1 MMQLSPLCNN
11 KTMKIAKTITELKT
25 GLEEIGKDKT
35 IGFVPT
41 MGYLHDGHLSLINE
55 AQGQNDVTV
64 VSIFVNPTQFA
75 PGEDL
80 DAYPRDFGRDSQL
93 AEAAGTN
100 LLFFPDPAE
109 IYPAGAST
117 FVEVEGEITQK
128 LCGQSRPT
136 HFKGVTTVV
145 NILFNLIQP
154 TRAYFG
160 QKDAQQVA
168 VIKKMVRDL
177 HLPVQLVVGPIIRE
191 ADGLALSSRNV
202 ILSPEQRSQALVLS
216 QSLAAAKALYESG
229 EARVNT
235 LKGQIDSHISTMPLA
250 IVDYVDILDFKT
262 LADIETI
269 AAPALVAVAVHFGN
283 TRLIDNIILD

>member
-1 MMQLSPLCNN
+1 
-11 KTMKIAKTITELKT
+11 MKIAKTITELKT
-25 GLEEIGKDKT
+25 CLAEIGKDKT

-55 AQGQNDVTV
+55 ARSQTDVTV

-80 DAYPRDFGRDSQL
+80 ETYPRDFDRDSHL
-93 AEAAGTN
+93 AAAAGTD
-100 LLFFPDPAE
+100 LLFFPDPGE
-109 IYPAGAST
+109 IYPPGAST
-117 FVEVEGEITQK
+117 FVEVEGEITRK

-145 NILFNLIQP
+145 NILFNLILP
-154 TRAYFG
+154 NRAYFG

-177 HLPVQLVVGPIIRE
+177 HLPVQIIVCPIVRE
-191 ADGLALSSRNV
+191 IDGLALSSRNV
-202 ILSPEQRSQALVLS
+202 FLNLEERRQALILS
-216 QSLAAAKALYESG
+216 QSLAAAKTLHESG
-229 EARVNT
+229 EVRVKT
-235 LKGQIDSHISTMPLA
+235 LKDHIVGQIGTMPLA
-250 IVDYVDILDFKT
+250 VIDYVDILDFET

-269 AAPALVAVAVHFGN
+269 SAPALAAVAVHFGS

>member
-1 MMQLSPLCNN
+1 
-11 KTMKIAKTITELKT
+11 MKIIKTISELKIA
-25 GLEEIGKDKT
+25 LEEIGRDKS

-55 AQGQNDVTV
+55 ARSQNDFTV

-80 DAYPRDFGRDSQL
+80 DAYPRDFDRDSRL
-93 AEAAGTN
+93 AAAAGTD
-100 LLFFPDPAE
+100 LLFFPDPGE

-117 FVEVEGEITQK
+117 FVEVAGEITKK

-177 HLPVQLVVGPIIRE
+177 HLPVQLTVCPIVRE
-191 ADGLALSSRNV
+191 TDGLAMSSRNV
-202 ILSPEQRSQALVLS
+202 FLTPEERNQALVLS
-216 QSLAAAKALYESG
+216 QSLAAAKALHESG
-229 EARVNT
+229 VVQVKI
-235 LKGQIDSHISTMPLA
+235 LKDQIIGQISTMPLA
-250 IVDYVDILDFKT
+250 VIDYVDIRDFET

-269 AAPALVAVAVHFGN
+269 TAPALAAVAVRFGS

>member
-1 MMQLSPLCNN
+1 
-11 KTMKIAKTITELKT
+11 MKIAKTITELKT
-25 GLEEIGKDKT
+25 GLEELGRDKT

-41 MGYLHDGHLSLINE
+41 MGYLHDGHLSLINK

-80 DAYPRDFGRDSQL
+80 DAYPRDFDRDSQL
-93 AEAAGTN
+93 AEAAGTD

-117 FVEVEGEITQK
+117 FVEVEGEITRK

-177 HLPVQLVVGPIIRE
+177 HLPVQIAVCPIVRE

-202 ILSPEQRSQALVLS
+202 FLSPEQRSEALVLS

-229 EARVNT
+229 ERSVKV
-235 LKGQIDSHISTMPLA
+235 LKDQLVSQINTMPLA
-250 IVDYVDILDFKT
+250 IIDYADILDFET

-269 AAPALVAVAVHFGN
+269 TAPALAAVAVRFEKA
-283 TRLIDNIILD
+283 RLLDNIILD

>member
-1 MMQLSPLCNN
+1 MMQLSPPCNN

-41 MGYLHDGHLSLINE
+41 MGYLHDGHLSLIYE

-80 DAYPRDFGRDSQL
+80 DAYPRDFDRDSQL
-93 AEAAGTN
+93 AEAAGTD
-100 LLFFPDPAE
+100 LLFFPDPGE

-117 FVEVEGEITQK
+117 FVEVEGEITKK

-154 TRAYFG
+154 TTAYFG

-168 VIKKMVRDL
+168 VIKKLVRDL
-177 HLPVQLVVGPIIRE
+177 HLPVQIVVGPIIRE

-202 ILSPEQRSQALVLS
+202 FLSPEERSQALVLS
-216 QSLAAAKALYESG
+216 QSLAAAKALYQSG
-229 EARVNT
+229 EGRVKT
-235 LKGQIDSHISTMPLA
+235 LKDQIVNHINTMPLA
-250 IVDYVDILDFKT
+250 VIDYVDILDFET
-262 LADIETI
+262 LAHIETI
-269 AAPALVAVAVHFGN
+269 TASALAAVAVRFGN

>member
-1 MMQLSPLCNN
+1 
-11 KTMKIAKTITELKT
+11 MKIIKTISELKIA
-25 GLEEIGKDKT
+25 LEEIGRDKS

-55 AQGQNDVTV
+55 ARSQNDFTV

-80 DAYPRDFGRDSQL
+80 DAYPRDFDRDSRL
-93 AEAAGTN
+93 AAAAGTD
-100 LLFFPDPAE
+100 LLFFPDPGE

-117 FVEVEGEITQK
+117 FVEVAGEITKK
-128 LCGQSRPT
+128 LCGQSRAT

-177 HLPVQLVVGPIIRE
+177 HLPVQLTVCPIVRE
-191 ADGLALSSRNV
+191 TDGLAMSSRNV
-202 ILSPEQRSQALVLS
+202 FLTPEERNQALVLS
-216 QSLAAAKALYESG
+216 QSLAAAKALHKSG
-229 EARVNT
+229 VVQVKI
-235 LKGQIDSHISTMPLA
+235 LKDQIIGQISTMPLA
-250 IVDYVDILDFKT
+250 VIDYVDIRDFET

-269 AAPALVAVAVHFGN
+269 TAPALAAVAVRFGS

>member
-1 MMQLSPLCNN
+1 
-11 KTMKIAKTITELKT
+11 MKIIKTISELKIA
-25 GLEEIGKDKT
+25 LEEIGRDKS

-55 AQGQNDVTV
+55 ARSQNDFTV

-80 DAYPRDFGRDSQL
+80 DAYPRDFDRDSRL
-93 AEAAGTN
+93 AAAAGTD
-100 LLFFPDPAE
+100 LLFFPDPGE

-117 FVEVEGEITQK
+117 FVEVAGEITKK

-154 TRAYFG
+154 NRAYFG

-177 HLPVQLVVGPIIRE
+177 HLPVQLTVCPIVRE
-191 ADGLALSSRNV
+191 ADGLAMSSRNV
-202 ILSPEQRSQALVLS
+202 FLTPEERNQALVLS
-216 QSLAAAKALYESG
+216 QSLAAAKALHESG
-229 EARVNT
+229 VVQVKI
-235 LKGQIDSHISTMPLA
+235 LKDQIIGQISTMPLA
-250 IVDYVDILDFKT
+250 VIDYVDILDFET

-269 AAPALVAVAVHFGN
+269 TAPALAAAAVRFGS
-283 TRLIDNIILD
+283 TRLIDNIILQ

>member
-1 MMQLSPLCNN
+1 
-11 KTMKIAKTITELKT
+11 MKIIKTISELKIA
-25 GLEEIGKDKT
+25 LEEIGRDKS

-55 AQGQNDVTV
+55 ARSQNDFTV

-80 DAYPRDFGRDSQL
+80 DAYPRDFDRDSRL
-93 AEAAGTN
+93 AAAAGTD
-100 LLFFPDPAE
+100 LLFFPDPGE

-117 FVEVEGEITQK
+117 FVEVAGEITKK

-154 TRAYFG
+154 NRAYFG

-177 HLPVQLVVGPIIRE
+177 HLPVQLTVCPIVRE
-191 ADGLALSSRNV
+191 ADGLAMSSRNV
-202 ILSPEQRSQALVLS
+202 FLTPEERNQALVLS
-216 QSLAAAKALYESG
+216 QSLTDAKALHESG
-229 EARVNT
+229 VVQVKT
-235 LKGQIDSHISTMPLA
+235 LKDQIIGQISTMPLA
-250 IVDYVDILDFKT
+250 VIDYVDILDFET

-269 AAPALVAVAVHFGN
+269 TAPALAAAAVRFGS
-283 TRLIDNIILD
+283 TRLIDNIILQKIAMLP

>member
-1 MMQLSPLCNN
+1 MRLSQHYNN

-25 GLEEIGKDKT
+25 CLAEIGKDKT

-41 MGYLHDGHLSLINE
+41 MGYLHDGHLSLINK

-80 DAYPRDFGRDSQL
+80 DAYPRDFDRDSQL
-93 AEAAGTN
+93 AEAAGTD
-100 LLFFPDPAE
+100 LLFFPDPGE

-117 FVEVEGEITQK
+117 FVAVEGEITRK

-177 HLPVQLVVGPIIRE
+177 HLPVQLVVCPIIRE

-202 ILSPEQRSQALVLS
+202 FLTPEERNQALVLS

-229 EARVNT
+229 EGRIKS
-235 LKGQIDSHISTMPLA
+235 LKDQIVSHINAMPLA
-250 IVDYVDILDFKT
+250 VIDYVDILDCET

-269 AAPALVAVAVHFGN
+269 TAPALVAVAVRFEKA
-283 TRLIDNIILD
+283 RLLDNIILD

>member
-1 MMQLSPLCNN
+1 
-11 KTMKIAKTITELKT
+11 MKIAKTITELKT
-25 GLEEIGKDKT
+25 CLEEIGKDKT

-55 AQGQNDVTV
+55 AQSHNDVTV

-80 DAYPRDFGRDSQL
+80 DAYPRDFDQDSLL
-93 AEAAGTN
+93 AEAAGTD
-100 LLFFPDPAE
+100 LLFFPDPGD

-117 FVEVEGEITQK
+117 FVEVEGESTRK

-160 QKDAQQVA
+160 QKDAQQVV
-168 VIKKMVRDL
+168 VIKKMIRDL
-177 HLPVQLVVGPIIRE
+177 HLPVQLVVCPIVRE

-202 ILSPEQRSQALVLS
+202 FLNPEQRNQALVLS
-216 QSLAAAKALYESG
+216 QSLTAAKALYRAG
-229 EARVNT
+229 EGRVKI
-235 LKGQIDSHISTMPLA
+235 LKDQIISHISNMPLA
-250 IVDYVDILDFKT
+250 VIDYVDILDFKT
-262 LADIETI
+262 LADIENITS
-269 AAPALVAVAVHFGN
+269 PALVAVAVRFGS

>member
-1 MMQLSPLCNN
+1 
-11 KTMKIAKTITELKT
+11 MKIAKTILELKNA
-25 GLEEIGKDKT
+25 LEELGRGKR

-55 AQGQNDVTV
+55 ARSQNDVTV

-80 DAYPRDFGRDSQL
+80 DAYPRDFDRDSRL
-93 AEAAGTN
+93 AAAAGTD
-100 LLFFPDPAE
+100 LLFFPEPGE

-117 FVEVEGEITQK
+117 FVEVAGEITQK
-128 LCGQSRPT
+128 LCGKSRPT

-145 NILFNLIQP
+145 NILFNLVQP

-177 HLPVQLVVGPIIRE
+177 HLPVQLIVCPIVRE
-191 ADGLALSSRNV
+191 ADGLAMSSRNV
-202 ILSPEQRSQALVLS
+202 FLSPEERSQALVLS

-229 EARVNT
+229 VDQVKT
-235 LKGQIDSHISTMPLA
+235 LKDQIVGQIGTMPLA
-250 IVDYVDILDFKT
+250 TIDYVDILDFET

-269 AAPALVAVAVHFGN
+269 TAPALAAVAVRFGS
-283 TRLIDNIILD
+283 TRLIDNIIL

>member
-1 MMQLSPLCNN
+1 
-11 KTMKIAKTITELKT
+11 MKIAKTITELKT
-25 GLEEIGKDKT
+25 CLAEIGKDKT

-55 AQGQNDVTV
+55 ARSQNDVTV

-80 DAYPRDFGRDSQL
+80 DAYPRDFDRDSRL
-93 AEAAGTN
+93 AEAAGTD
-100 LLFFPDPAE
+100 LLFFPDPIE

-117 FVEVEGEITQK
+117 FVAVEGAITRK

-145 NILFNLIQP
+145 NILFNLILP
-154 TRAYFG
+154 TRAYLG

-177 HLPVQLVVGPIIRE
+177 HLPVQIIVCPIVRDV
-191 ADGLALSSRNV
+191 DGLALSSRNV
-202 ILSPEQRSQALVLS
+202 FLNLEERRQAQILS
-216 QSLAAAKALYESG
+216 QSLTAAKALYRAG
-229 EARVNT
+229 EGRVKS
-235 LKGQIDSHISTMPLA
+235 LKDQIVSHISTMPLA
-250 IVDYVDILDFKT
+250 VIDYVDILDFET

-269 AAPALVAVAVHFGN
+269 TAPALAAVAVRFGN

>member
-1 MMQLSPLCNN
+1 
-11 KTMKIAKTITELKT
+11 MKIAKTIAELKT
-25 GLEEIGKDKT
+25 GLEELGRDKT

-80 DAYPRDFGRDSQL
+80 DAYPRDFDRDSQL
-93 AEAAGTN
+93 AEAAGTD
-100 LLFFPDPAE
+100 LLFFPDPGE

-117 FVEVEGEITQK
+117 FVEVEGEITRK

-145 NILFNLIQP
+145 NILLNLIQP
-154 TRAYFG
+154 NSAYFG

-177 HLPVQLVVGPIIRE
+177 HLPVQIAVCPIVRE

-202 ILSPEQRSQALVLS
+202 FLNLEERSQALVLS
-216 QSLAAAKALYESG
+216 QSLTAAKALYESG
-229 EARVNT
+229 EDRVKT
-235 LKGQIDSHISTMPLA
+235 LKEQIVSHIKTMPLA
-250 IVDYVDILDFKT
+250 VIDYVDILDFES

-269 AAPALVAVAVHFGN
+269 TSPALAAVAVRFGS

>member
-1 MMQLSPLCNN
+1 
-11 KTMKIAKTITELKT
+11 MKIAKTISELKSC
-25 GLEEIGKDKT
+25 LEDFGHDKT

-41 MGYLHDGHLSLINE
+41 MGYLHDGHLSLIHE
-55 AQGQNDVTV
+55 AQSQNDVTV

-80 DAYPRDFGRDSQL
+80 DAYPRDFDQDSQL
-93 AEAAGTN
+93 AEAAGTD
-100 LLFFPDPAE
+100 LLFFPDPTE
-109 IYPAGAST
+109 IYPTGAST
-117 FVEVEGEITQK
+117 FVDVEGDITKK

-145 NILFNLIQP
+145 NLLFNLIQP
-154 TRAYFG
+154 TSAYFG

-168 VIKKMVRDL
+168 VLKKMVRDL
-177 HLPVQLVVGPIIRE
+177 HLPVQIVVCPIVRE

-202 ILSPEQRSQALVLS
+202 FLNLAERNQALVLS
-216 QSLAAAKALYESG
+216 QSLASAKTHYESG
-229 EARVNT
+229 EDRVKI
-235 LKGQIDSHISTMPLA
+235 LKEQIINQINTMPLA
-250 IVDYVDILDFKT
+250 AIDYVDILDFET

-269 AAPALVAVAVHFGN
+269 TSSALAAVAVRFGN